1 MNTQAN
7 NDDVVRILRVKPKK
21 LKDKYEVVYLKEN
34 QEEKVVLLEDQIVN
48 FRILK
53 DKEYAIDEWETILS
67 SSNTALWFNKAINY
81 LSFKNRTIKEIDD
94 YLKKGELLSSQ
105 RKEIIDRLI
114 NMRLLNDEAYA
125 IKYLEEMI
133 LKRKGLKYF
142 KYQLQQ
148 KGVAPSI
155 ITKVSL
161 DYPEIL
167 IVEDLAKEVQ
177 KQQKKLYTYPLN
189 YQKQKLTDKLLR
201 DGFSNSIINQVFN
214 NISWECDIKKRI
226 NADITKLKAK
236 TDDYN
241 KLTQKLLAKGYSYSD
256 IKTYLSK

>member
-125 IKYLEEMI
+125 IKYLSPLRFRI
-133 LKRKGLKYF
+133 ISSKY
-142 KYQLQQ
+142 LM
-148 KGVAPSI
+148 A
-155 ITKVSL
+155 
-161 DYPEIL
+161 
-167 IVEDLAKEVQ
+167 
-177 KQQKKLYTYPLN
+177 
-189 YQKQKLTDKLLR
+189 
-201 DGFSNSIINQVFN
+201 
-214 NISWECDIKKRI
+214 
-226 NADITKLKAK
+226 
-236 TDDYN
+236 
-241 KLTQKLLAKGYSYSD
+241 
-256 IKTYLSK
+256 

>member
-1 MNTQAN
+1 M
-7 NDDVVRILRVKPKK
+7 
-21 LKDKYEVVYLKEN
+21 
-34 QEEKVVLLEDQIVN
+34 
-48 FRILK
+48 
-53 DKEYAIDEWETILS
+53 
-67 SSNTALWFNKAINY
+67 
-81 LSFKNRTIKEIDD
+81 
-94 YLKKGELLSSQ
+94 KKGELLSSQ

-133 LKRKGLKYF
+133 LKRKGIKYF

-226 NADITKLKAK
+226 NTDIEKLKTK